1 LVNCYKMV
9 SRMQKKPITVLVTGG
24 GAPGIAGTLYALRNN
39 PDGVQVRVITCDM
52 RDEVIGKYL
61 ADEFYVVPSGESPD
75 FIDALLEVAS
85 RRNVDVILPQV
96 TQELLPLAEN
106 LPRFDA
112 HGISLAVAQ
121 RASIERANDKW
132 MVLEAARACGVP
144 CPEGILTCSEVE
156 LVQAVK
162 ALGYPGRKVV
172 VKPRLSNGL
181 RGLRI
186 LSEELWDVTRFL
198 KEKPGSLEIRL
209 DELLAILRNGRWPEL
224 IVQEFLPGAEYTVD
238 VFRGRHGAV
247 AIPRLREEMRSGITF
262 RARVELRADLEQFAL
277 QLAEELD
284 LRYAFGFQFKLSEEG
299 IPKLLECNPRVQGTM
314 VTAVFAG
321 CNIIWWAVKEAL
333 GEEVIPNKPSRSV
346 DGMRFIRYWGGLAIY
361 GNGKTAG
368 PI

>member
-1 LVNCYKMV
+1 M
-9 SRMQKKPITVLVTGG
+9 RKKPITVLVTGG

-39 PDGVQVRVITCDM
+39 PDGVQVRVIACDM

-61 ADEFYVVPSGESPD
+61 ADGFHVVPSAESPD
-75 FIDALLEVAS
+75 FINALLEVAD
-85 RRNVDVILPQV
+85 RRDVDVILPQV
-96 TQELLPLAEN
+96 TRELLPLAEN
-106 LPRFDA
+106 LPRFEA
-112 HGISLAVAQ
+112 QGIAVAVAQ

-132 MVLEAARACGVP
+132 TVLEAARACGVP
-144 CPEGILTCSEVE
+144 YPESMLTYSEVE
-156 LVQAVK
+156 LVQAVR
-162 ALGYPGRKVV
+162 AFGYPARKVV

-186 LSEELWDVTRFL
+186 LSEDLWDVTRFL
-198 KEKPGSLEIRL
+198 KEKPESLEIRL

-238 VFRGRHGAV
+238 VFRGRYGAV
-247 AIPRLREEMRSGITF
+247 AVPRLREEIRSGITF
-262 RARVELRADLEQFAL
+262 QARVELRADLEQFAL

-299 IPKLLECNPRVQGTM
+299 VPKLLECNPRVQGTM

-321 CNIIWWAVKEAL
+321 CNVIWWAIREAL
-333 GEEVIPNKPSRSV
+333 GEKVVPNKPKQSANN
-346 DGMRFIRYWGGLAIY
+346 MYFIRYWGGFAVY
-361 GNGKTAG
+361 GDGKTAG

>member
-1 LVNCYKMV
+1 M
-9 SRMQKKPITVLVTGG
+9 RKKSIAVLVTGG

-39 PDGVQVRVITCDM
+39 PDGVPVRVIACDM

-61 ADEFYVVPSGESPD
+61 ADEFHVVPSAESPD
-75 FIDALLEVAS
+75 FINALLEIAV
-85 RRNVDVILPQV
+85 REDVDVILPQV

-106 LPRFDA
+106 
-112 HGISLAVAQ
+112 ISLFEAQNIAVAVAQ
-121 RASIERANDKW
+121 KASIERANDKW
-132 MVLEAARACGVP
+132 TVLEAARACGVP
-144 CPEGILTCSEVE
+144 HPKAMLTCSEVE
-156 LVQAVK
+156 LVQAVR
-162 ALGYPGRKVV
+162 AFGYPARKVV

-186 LSEELWDVTRFL
+186 LSEDPWDVTRFL

-209 DELLAILRNGRWPEL
+209 EDLLVILRNGRWPEL

-247 AIPRLREEMRSGITF
+247 VIPRLREEMRSGITF

-321 CNIIWWAVKEAL
+321 CNVIWWAVQEAL
-333 GEEVIPNKPSRSV
+333 GEKVVPNKPSQSI
-346 DGMRFIRYWGGLAIY
+346 DNMRFIRYWGGLAVY
-361 GNGKTAG
+361 DNGKTGG

>member
-1 LVNCYKMV
+1 MWNK
-9 SRMQKKPITVLVTGG
+9 SITVLVTGG

-39 PDGVQVRVITCDM
+39 PDGVKVRVIVCDM

-61 ADEFYVVPSGESPD
+61 ADKFYVVPSAESPD
-75 FIDALLEVAS
+75 FIDALLEVADHADV
-85 RRNVDVILPQV
+85 NVILPQV
-96 TQELLPLAEN
+96 TRELLPLSEN
-106 LPRFDA
+106 VHRFEA
-112 HGISLAVAQ
+112 QGIAVAV
-121 RASIERANDKW
+121 ASKTSIERANDKW
-132 MVLEAARACGVP
+132 MVLEAAKACGVP
-144 CPEGILTCSEVE
+144 CPEGVLTYSEIE

-162 ALGYPGRKVV
+162 AFGYPAKKVV

-209 DELLAILRNGRWPEL
+209 DELLTILRNGRWPEL

-238 VFRGRHGAV
+238 VFRGHHGAV
-247 AIPRLREEMRSGITF
+247 AIPRLREEIRSGITF
-262 RARVELRADLEQFAL
+262 QARVELRADLEQFAL

-314 VTAVFAG
+314 VTAMFAG
-321 CNIIWWAVKEAL
+321 CNVIWWAVKEAL
-333 GEEVIPNKPSRSV
+333 GGKVVPNKPSSSV
-346 DGMRFIRYWGGLAIY
+346 NGMRFIRYWGGLAVY
-361 GNGKTAG
+361 GDGKTAG

>member
-1 LVNCYKMV
+1 M
-9 SRMQKKPITVLVTGG
+9 RKKPVTVLVTGG

-39 PDGVQVRVITCDM
+39 PDGVRVRVITCDM

-61 ADEFYVVPSGESPD
+61 ADEFYLVPSGESPD
-75 FIDALLEVAS
+75 FIETLLEIAS

-96 TQELLPLAEN
+96 NQELLPLAKN
-106 LPRFDA
+106 LPRFNA
-112 HGISLAVAQ
+112 HGIAVAVAQ

-132 MVLEAARACGVP
+132 AVLEAAKACGVP
-144 CPEGILTCSEVE
+144 YPEGILTCSEIE

-162 ALGYPGRKVV
+162 ALGYPVRKVV

-198 KEKPGSLEIRL
+198 KEKPGSLEIPL
-209 DELLAILRNGRWPEL
+209 DELLAILRNGCWPEL

-238 VFRGRHGAV
+238 VFRGRYGAI
-247 AIPRLREEMRSGITF
+247 AIPRLREEIRSGITF
-262 RARVELRADLEQFAL
+262 QARVELRADLERFSL

-299 IPKLLECNPRVQGTM
+299 TPKLLECNPRVQGTM

-321 CNIIWWAVKEAL
+321 CNVIWWAVKEAL
-333 GEEVIPNKPSRSV
+333 GDEVIPNKPARSV
-346 DGMRFIRYWGGLAIY
+346 DGMRLLRYWGGLAVY
-361 GNGKTAG
+361 GDGKTAG